1 MQKFR
6 TILIVAF
13 FLSLSSLLFGATFGE
28 PVVLYLHV
36 YIPERTTFIA
46 TDDGLFVE
54 SNVYNFTCSM
64 IEQGWER
71 MVMVVAN

>member
-28 PVVLYLHV
+28 PVVLYLHA

-46 TDDGLFVE
+46 TDE
-54 SNVYNFTCSM
+54 STR
-64 IEQGWER
+64 QGGYTNQR
-71 MVMVVAN
+71 QKFLQH